1 MKKTI
6 INFTQRWLT
15 LFKLNSDVNS
25 PSKRLNSKKFVK
37 LTNVNHKHYDYA
49 KQVRYM
55 HYMGRRIDHLLDH
68 QNWVK
73 ALWITEILILRS
85 ESMRNFSFMHR
96 SQLRRLKLIIAK
108 ERLIRQR
115 INIIDRILSEVEKMS
130 ACFIILLIAGAEP
143 LAEATTQ
150 VTNASENLGSQGLLL
165 FVTIVI
171 TVTTILMQFKNEELI
186 ESVITGP
193 MTELEYEW
201 LQETLAY
208 NAWLDNLAISPIGE
222 LWRLPF

>member
-1 MKKTI
+1 
-6 INFTQRWLT
+6 
-15 LFKLNSDVNS
+15 
-25 PSKRLNSKKFVK
+25 
-37 LTNVNHKHYDYA
+37 
-49 KQVRYM
+49 
-55 HYMGRRIDHLLDH
+55 
-68 QNWVK
+68 
-73 ALWITEILILRS
+73 
-85 ESMRNFSFMHR
+85 
-96 SQLRRLKLIIAK
+96 LRRLKLIIAK

-115 INIIDRILSEVEKMS
+115 NNIIDKLLSEVEKIF

-143 LAEATTQ
+143 LAETTSQ

-165 FVTIVI
+165 FITIAI